1 MAKDEIANLYER
13 TLGRSVRA
21 KKWIV
26 GAGLFLVLFVAMSN
40 VGGLFSATHAAS
52 LTLSGNAEVARAAF
66 GGSDAGSY
74 LQAALGLRDL
84 GVQGV
89 GGNQWV
95 YNLWP
100 PGMVAV
106 NLVLVLMERV
116 SGVPYTFLLVS
127 FSALAWALILSRFLW
142 FFEKRRSGFGVL
154 FVAFFLLSSLGSTL
168 LPMYIGYADALAAG
182 FLLLAVLELS
192 ERTPGRGGKDFSLY
206 VRAAVFLSLAM
217 HFRATYETVTSFI
230 LVVSTISVLL
240 LVFVSQLPISGT
252 KFSWKNPASTVFFVA
267 LGAQILSVPW
277 RLIAG
282 TFVRPGD
289 FRWSTVLDQAMG
301 MRWYPTSMY
310 TAEAGFLKNGHANF
324 GCINDPVRCEEIRIV
339 EQASELP
346 YYGGGAFTQANFQS
360 ELVESFFNFPLIY
373 ALERFSMLVSGF
385 FSATGGTVGDWKVF
399 EGLFLFVGVLLAFFL
414 ILKRRQGDSGGAWM
428 AFLSIGALAG
438 ILLLFHMETRYMFP
452 IKLLALFITFIALS
466 HRAKKSI
473 TP

>member
-1 MAKDEIANLYER
+1 MFR
-13 TLGRSVRA
+13 RRSVRA

-26 GAGLFLVLFVAMSN
+26 GVGLFSLLFVAMSN
-40 VGGLFSATHAAS
+40 VGGIFFATHAAN

-106 NLVLVLMERV
+106 NLVLLLMERV

-127 FSALAWALILSRFLW
+127 FSALAWALTLSRFLW

-168 LPMYIGYADALAAG
+168 LPVYIGYAEAIAAG
-182 FLLLAVLELS
+182 FLLLAVRELS

-252 KFSWKNPASTVFFVA
+252 KFSWKNPASTVFL
-267 LGAQILSVPW
+267 LGLGPKFS
-277 RLIAG
+277 RC
-282 TFVRPGD
+282 PGD
-289 FRWSTVLDQAMG
+289 SSQ
-301 MRWYPTSMY
+301 
-310 TAEAGFLKNGHANF
+310 
-324 GCINDPVRCEEIRIV
+324 
-339 EQASELP
+339 EL
-346 YYGGGAFTQANFQS
+346 
-360 ELVESFFNFPLIY
+360 L
-373 ALERFSMLVSGF
+373 
-385 FSATGGTVGDWKVF
+385 
-399 EGLFLFVGVLLAFFL
+399 
-414 ILKRRQGDSGGAWM
+414 
-428 AFLSIGALAG
+428 
-438 ILLLFHMETRYMFP
+438 
-452 IKLLALFITFIALS
+452 
-466 HRAKKSI
+466 
-473 TP
+473 